1 MLNSD
6 FVKSSQSQFENLPG
20 FSFKSEYLSDL
31 PGYEGLRLHY
41 VDQGPRDSNRLV
53 LCLHGQPTWSYLY
66 RKMIPIFNQAGQR
79 VIAPDFFGF
88 GKSDKPIDE
97 NVYTFTF
104 HRNTLISL
112 IKSLPPKP
120 ITLVVQ
126 DWGGALGLTLTL
138 EFPSQIDQLLIMN
151 TALGTGEPLGE
162 GFDNWRHWVKQNP
175 DFQVSRLMKRSCPQL
190 SEQELLAYD
199 APFTDFSS
207 RAGLRMFPAIMPIR
221 PEMEGV
227 NISKKTRQFLKTDWR
242 GKSFIAIGMKDP
254 VFGPKLMENLAA
266 NIRGSF
272 SPLKVKSGGH
282 FLQEWGE
289 AIAVS
294 AIEAFKS

>member
-1 MLNSD
+1 VRSVLLNSD

-227 NISKKTRQFLKTDWR
+227 NISKKTRQFLDELV
-242 GKSFIAIGMKDP
+242 P
-254 VFGPKLMENLAA
+254 VTL
-266 NIRGSF
+266 
-272 SPLKVKSGGH
+272 H
-282 FLQEWGE
+282 
-289 AIAVS
+289 
-294 AIEAFKS
+294 